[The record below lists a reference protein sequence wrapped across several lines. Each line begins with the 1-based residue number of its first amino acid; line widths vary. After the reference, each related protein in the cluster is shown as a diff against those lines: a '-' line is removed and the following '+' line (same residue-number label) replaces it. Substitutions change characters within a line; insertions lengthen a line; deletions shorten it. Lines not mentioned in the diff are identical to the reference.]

1 MSGLGSSLIMAAI
14 LRTASGFCSHA
25 LPSCVQ
31 ARMPLAPAASAAR
44 PSSDHASFKST
55 SCPGVSCSRSSVG
68 FRAAGEEV
76 HHSGCW
82 TPAEKAPDSHGS
94 LPQRG
99 FRPGIGAKAGRSNGI
114 KTTCSFGPGV
124 CSRGSHLLVVHC
136 ASLRGRPSDPVP
148 APQSSAVP
156 GPDRVYDDAPIGVK

>member
-1 MSGLGSSLIMAAI
+1 MAAI

-99 FRPGIGAKAGRSNGI
+99 FRPGIGAKAGQSNGI

-124 CSRGSHLLVVHC
+124 CSRGSHIWTSTPLRSVAGRRTRSRLRRAPPCPDLIVSTTMLL
-136 ASLRGRPSDPVP
+136 
-148 APQSSAVP
+148 
-156 GPDRVYDDAPIGVK
+156 